1 MINYT
6 IVDKTETEVTIQIE
20 DSTQWSFK
28 GEKDIK
34 VKKMKI
40 AEATT
45 FFTKLKQQ
53 RLDQQQFLNQKID
66 AEVLSIESII
76 SQI

>member
-6 IVDKTETEVTIQIE
+6 IVGKTETEVTIQIE

-40 AEATT
+40 AEATA

-53 RLDQQQFLNQKID
+53 RLDQQQFLNEKID

>member
-53 RLDQQQFLNQKID
+53 RLDQQQFLNEKID

>member
-40 AEATT
+40 AEATA

-53 RLDQQQFLNQKID
+53 RLDQQQFLNEKID